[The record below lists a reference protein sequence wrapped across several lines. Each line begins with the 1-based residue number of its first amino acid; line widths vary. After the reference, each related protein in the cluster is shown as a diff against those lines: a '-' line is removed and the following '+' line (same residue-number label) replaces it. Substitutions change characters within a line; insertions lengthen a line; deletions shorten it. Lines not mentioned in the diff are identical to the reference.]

1 MDNFIELFL
10 NLFYFEYFQNKVKK
24 KKNKMTSNTF
34 QMVNF
39 SVDDLTELISNC
51 VKAELQKISNVI
63 QLNPKVENNEL
74 LSRKQA
80 SELLGVSYTT
90 LFHWNNDKTLPAKK
104 IGNKVFY
111 QKSAIMDKI
120 NNVA

>member
-1 MDNFIELFL
+1 
-10 NLFYFEYFQNKVKK
+10 
-24 KKNKMTSNTF
+24 MTSNTF

-63 QLNPKVENNEL
+63 QLNPKVESDEL
-74 LSRKQA
+74 LSRKKT

-90 LFHWNNDKTLPAKK
+90 LFHWNNDNTLPAQK
-104 IGNKVFY
+104 IGNRVYY
-111 QKSAIMDKI
+111 QRSIIMDKLSHT
-120 NNVA
+120 A

>member
-1 MDNFIELFL
+1 
-10 NLFYFEYFQNKVKK
+10 
-24 KKNKMTSNTF
+24 MTEKSVQLI
-34 QMVNF
+34 QMNI
-39 SVDDLTELISNC
+39 SELTEIISNC
-51 VKAELQKISNVI
+51 VKSELQKMNNVI

>member
-1 MDNFIELFL
+1 
-10 NLFYFEYFQNKVKK
+10 
-24 KKNKMTSNTF
+24 MTSNTF

-80 SELLGVSYTT
+80 SELLGLT
-90 LFHWNNDKTLPAKK
+90 
-104 IGNKVFY
+104 
-111 QKSAIMDKI
+111 
-120 NNVA
+120 

>member
-1 MDNFIELFL
+1 MST
-10 NLFYFEYFQNKVKK
+10 Q
-24 KKNKMTSNTF
+24 TF
-34 QMVNF
+34 HMVNF